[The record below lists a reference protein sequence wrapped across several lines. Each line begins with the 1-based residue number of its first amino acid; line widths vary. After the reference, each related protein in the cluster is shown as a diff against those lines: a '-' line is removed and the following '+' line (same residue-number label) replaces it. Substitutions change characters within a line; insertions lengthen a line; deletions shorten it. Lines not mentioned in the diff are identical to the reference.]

1 MLSSSFNGRQHLPNL
16 TAFRWLLARD
26 AAMEPTAPGAN
37 QSGLPERLA
46 QGITQTLTAWTRTAP
61 PLFGYSLADLPDAV
75 LPMVLPAGH
84 L

>member
-1 MLSSSFNGRQHLPNL
+1 MTS
-16 TAFRWLLARD
+16 
-26 AAMEPTAPGAN
+26 TAPGAN
-37 QSGLPERLA
+37 QSGSGLPERLA